1 MAELPTDSESEFSL
15 PSVAELSGA
24 DSDGQPVVSWACG
37 CRDGPCVT
45 PGSPL
50 HLHCEGLRASM
61 QEQSSE
67 AHRKTVWLMLHDL
80 RVVKGKSQG
89 FELNSV
95 PVCRGT
101 FCKAC
106 SIGKGT
112 LQNLLRTVH
121 DEGPPPDGRKAG
133 LRNHGK
139 VGNVEGQNDCEK
151 FFFAAWGNWAMHI
164 PVELVDGDEIAALQ
178 ESKATPITA
187 VPTSSCRSVSGMDD
201 SQKESDSQGSRI
213 GLADPVDAV
222 GPDAAKPNCRRYMPN
237 MSFQEFYEMY
247 VNWSDNPVSL
257 SSFRRYYEK
266 SWKDMLRIARST
278 DHGKCSIC
286 EKLKM
291 LRKSASLEEQ
301 AQQIQAAHG
310 QHVRSVMADRQV
322 DAQCEQLGCD
332 SVNFNMAGCPKV
344 ARAQTLLNWTQDH
357 MDQAK
362 FRVPRNTSLAK
373 CLKDS
378 WRPQIGAGGVIVD
391 GVGKFLYLTDQDMGK
406 NSDMQCTM
414 TSRALEVTSLQSV
427 RLLNTESANRFLT

>member
-67 AHRKTVWLMLHDL
+67 AHRKRVWLMLHDL

-112 LQNLLRTVH
+112 LQNLLRTVR

-213 GLADPVDAV
+213 GF
-222 GPDAAKPNCRRYMPN
+222 
-237 MSFQEFYEMY
+237 S
-247 VNWSDNPVSL
+247 
-257 SSFRRYYEK
+257 
-266 SWKDMLRIARST
+266 
-278 DHGKCSIC
+278 
-286 EKLKM
+286 
-291 LRKSASLEEQ
+291 
-301 AQQIQAAHG
+301 
-310 QHVRSVMADRQV
+310 
-322 DAQCEQLGCD
+322 
-332 SVNFNMAGCPKV
+332 
-344 ARAQTLLNWTQDH
+344 
-357 MDQAK
+357 
-362 FRVPRNTSLAK
+362 
-373 CLKDS
+373 
-378 WRPQIGAGGVIVD
+378 
-391 GVGKFLYLTDQDMGK
+391 
-406 NSDMQCTM
+406 
-414 TSRALEVTSLQSV
+414 
-427 RLLNTESANRFLT
+427 

>member
-1 MAELPTDSESEFSL
+1 
-15 PSVAELSGA
+15 
-24 DSDGQPVVSWACG
+24 
-37 CRDGPCVT
+37 
-45 PGSPL
+45 
-50 HLHCEGLRASM
+50 M
-61 QEQSSE
+61 QESSSE
-67 AHRKTVWLMLHDL
+67 AHRKKVWLMLHDL

-112 LQNLLRTVH
+112 LQNLLRTVR

-139 VGNVEGQNDCEK
+139 VGNIEGQNDCEK

-164 PVELVDGDEIAALQ
+164 PVELVDGDEIAGLQ
-178 ESKATPITA
+178 ESRPQTITA
-187 VPTSSCRSVSGMDD
+187 VPTSSCQSVSGMGD
-201 SQKESDSQGSRI
+201 SQKEADSQGSR
-213 GLADPVDAV
+213 LADPVDGV
-222 GPDAAKPNCRRYMPN
+222 GPDATKVTCRRYMPN

-247 VNWSDNPVSL
+247 TNWSDNPVSL

-310 QHVRSVMADRQV
+310 KHVRGVMADRQV
-322 DAQCEQLGCD
+322 DAHCEQLGSD
-332 SVNFNMAGCPKV
+332 SVNFNVAGCPKV
-344 ARAQTLLNWTQDH
+344 SCAESLLNWTQDH

-362 FRVPRNTSLAK
+362 FRCPRNTSMAK
-373 CLKDS
+373 LLLTV
-378 WRPQIGAGGVIVD
+378 GGRKLV
-391 GVGKFLYLTDQDMGK
+391 
-406 NSDMQCTM
+406 
-414 TSRALEVTSLQSV
+414 LEVW
-427 RLLNTESANRFLT
+427 

>member
-1 MAELPTDSESEFSL
+1 
-15 PSVAELSGA
+15 
-24 DSDGQPVVSWACG
+24 
-37 CRDGPCVT
+37 
-45 PGSPL
+45 
-50 HLHCEGLRASM
+50 
-61 QEQSSE
+61 
-67 AHRKTVWLMLHDL
+67 
-80 RVVKGKSQG
+80 
-89 FELNSV
+89 
-95 PVCRGT
+95 
-101 FCKAC
+101 
-106 SIGKGT
+106 
-112 LQNLLRTVH
+112 
-121 DEGPPPDGRKAG
+121 
-133 LRNHGK
+133 
-139 VGNVEGQNDCEK
+139 
-151 FFFAAWGNWAMHI
+151 
-164 PVELVDGDEIAALQ
+164 
-178 ESKATPITA
+178 
-187 VPTSSCRSVSGMDD
+187 
-201 SQKESDSQGSRI
+201 
-213 GLADPVDAV
+213 
-222 GPDAAKPNCRRYMPN
+222 
-237 MSFQEFYEMY
+237 MY

>member
-1 MAELPTDSESEFSL
+1 
-15 PSVAELSGA
+15 
-24 DSDGQPVVSWACG
+24 
-37 CRDGPCVT
+37 
-45 PGSPL
+45 
-50 HLHCEGLRASM
+50 
-61 QEQSSE
+61 
-67 AHRKTVWLMLHDL
+67 
-80 RVVKGKSQG
+80 
-89 FELNSV
+89 
-95 PVCRGT
+95 
-101 FCKAC
+101 
-106 SIGKGT
+106 
-112 LQNLLRTVH
+112 
-121 DEGPPPDGRKAG
+121 
-133 LRNHGK
+133 
-139 VGNVEGQNDCEK
+139 
-151 FFFAAWGNWAMHI
+151 MHI

-344 ARAQTLLNWTQDH
+344 AHAQTLLNWTQDH

-362 FRVPRNTSLAK
+362 FRVPRNTSRAK